1 MCVCVCEAYGVTCFT
16 YEKRGGGRP
25 DYSRVKVLRTKASVP
40 DTRPAGR
47 TGSAA
52 AVGPRGLLSPFFSIQ
67 KRVKN
72 RRGDNNN
79 IKKEED
85 ENMVSTH
92 KVLF

>member
-1 MCVCVCEAYGVTCFT
+1 MCEAYGVTCFT
-16 YEKRGGGRP
+16 YKKRGGRP

-47 TGSAA
+47 TGSAT
-52 AVGPRGLLSPFFSIQ
+52 VRPRGLLSPFFRF
-67 KRVKN
+67 KK
-72 RRGDNNN
+72 GGKKDEGTTT